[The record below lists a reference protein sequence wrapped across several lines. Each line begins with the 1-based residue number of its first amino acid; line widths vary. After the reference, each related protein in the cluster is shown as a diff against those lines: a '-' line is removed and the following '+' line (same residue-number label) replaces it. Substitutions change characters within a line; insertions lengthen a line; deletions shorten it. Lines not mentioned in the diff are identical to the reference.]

1 MPGVEQR
8 LVELAEG
15 VLIEEDT
22 LGVIRQ
28 IMEYDERL
36 RVKYLRPG
44 AGDITDAPYAIFE
57 LCPDGKERLVF
68 TVWEL
73 DQRVM
78 ERLYLADTQKHDII
92 ARIDGANQRARRDSQ
107 RRFRDSMEEAADIA
121 AHVIRSPKTE
131 YTIPAN
137 RDNVEEPEVTV
148 IHSHQPARTVPV
160 RKK

>member
-1 MPGVEQR
+1 MFDARKR

-15 VLIEEDT
+15 VLVEEDT
-22 LGVIRQ
+22 LDVIRR
-28 IMEYDERL
+28 IMEYDENL
-36 RVKYLRPG
+36 RVKYLRPDSS
-44 AGDITDAPYAIFE
+44 DITDAPYAIFE
-57 LCPDGKERLVF
+57 VCPDGIERLVF

-73 DQRVM
+73 DQRVL

-92 ARIDGANQRARRDSQ
+92 ARIEGANQRARADQQ
-107 RRFRDSMEEAADIA
+107 RRFRESMEEAADIA

-137 RDNVEEPEVTV
+137 RENVEQKEVVV
-148 IHSHQPARTVPV
+148 IHSHEPSRVIPV